1 MNEPFLF
8 GYFSHSTK
16 TFNTA
21 REVKEYNFLNKLN
34 NCYII
39 APNLHLHYKKTSI
52 YNQYSQLI
60 KIVDFIIVSTYNGTI
75 SRGSYYEI
83 RQALERKIPA
93 FEIYPVGIGYK
104 LRKVVAVDV
113 LPVNNI
119 SSYAKLTS
127 TSLKKLFI

>member
-1 MNEPFLF
+1 MNKPLL

-21 REVKEYNFLNKLN
+21 REVKEYNYISKLH

-39 APNLHLHYKKTSI
+39 APNIHLFYKKTSV

-60 KIVDFIIVSTYNGTI
+60 NVVDFVIVSAYNGAI
-75 SRGSYYEI
+75 GRGSYYEI
-83 RQALERKIPA
+83 RQALEIKIPV
-93 FEIYPVGIGYK
+93 FEIYPVGVGFK

-119 SSYAKLTS
+119 SSYAKLTAIS
-127 TSLKKLFI
+127 IKNILY

>member
-1 MNEPFLF
+1 MNKPLL

-21 REVKEYNFLNKLN
+21 REVKEYDYISKLY

-39 APNLHLHYKKTSI
+39 APNIHLFYKKTSI

-60 KIVDFIIVSTYNGTI
+60 NVVDFIIVSAYNGSI
-75 SRGSYYEI
+75 CRSSYYEI
-83 RQALERKIPA
+83 LQALQIKIPV
-93 FEIYPVGIGYK
+93 FEIYPVGVGFK
-104 LRKVVAVDV
+104 LRKVVAVEV

-119 SSYAKLTS
+119 SSYAKLTAIS
-127 TSLKKLFI
+127 IKNILY